1 MNKRKK
7 KGNKMVKYL
16 ENKKASLILIT
27 VCFLTY
33 TIIGLTRNAYNAA
46 IVGIIK
52 EGYFTKTD
60 AGIIATSFNITY
72 CISQIAGSYF
82 VDRVSPFKLIVFAAV
97 VTILANIAMS
107 LNPTYWMI
115 FIARGICGIAQFGV
129 WPALFRI
136 LSEYI
141 NKCYRNTWRY
151 ILPLGISFGTVIS
164 YLGAAIIPNWRGLFT
179 FSYTAMAIATIVF
192 IITVI
197 YAEKKAVV
205 RVKENNDADTSVQI
219 KKNTHKETGVL
230 KLLSSTGA
238 FFLVIPVLVK
248 TLINS
253 GISSWMPTMIM
264 ESYGVSPSFSS
275 TMSTIS
281 TCANFAAVLWVM
293 IFYPRIFKL
302 QTTASGMFFVFM
314 LPFLIGTA
322 IYIGIIPVL
331 WIVIF
336 ITVINTLSGAIHQFY
351 TVEFPKAYT
360 KFNKAGMM
368 AGLINAIATVGSII
382 SSWLWGVMAD
392 SYNWN
397 VIIWTWVIMALVAA
411 CCSFAATPLWKKTIR
426 N

>member
-1 MNKRKK
+1 MT
-7 KGNKMVKYL
+7 KYL
-16 ENKKASLILIT
+16 ENKRASLILII

-33 TIIGLTRNAYNAA
+33 TIIGLTRNAYSAA
-46 IVGIIK
+46 IVGIIR
-52 EGYFTKTD
+52 EGYFSKSD
-60 AGIIATSFNITY
+60 AGIIATSFSITY

-82 VDRVSPFKLIVFAAV
+82 VDRISPFKLIVFASV
-97 VTILANIAMS
+97 VTILANVAMS
-107 LNPTYWMI
+107 LTPTYWVI
-115 FIARGICGIAQFGV
+115 FISRGICGIAQFGV

-151 ILPLGISFGTVIS
+151 ILPLGISFGSVIS
-164 YLGAAIIPNWRGLFT
+164 YLGAAVIYDWRGLFT
-179 FSYTAMAIATIVF
+179 FSYIAMTIATVVF

-197 YAEKKAVV
+197 YAEKKAVAS
-205 RVKENNDADTSVQI
+205 VKENNVVDTST
-219 KKNTHKETGVL
+219 KNNTHTHNEVGVF

-238 FFLVIPVLVK
+238 LFLVIPILVK

-275 TMSTIS
+275 IMTTIS
-281 TCANFAAVLWVM
+281 TCANFAAVIWVI
-293 IFYPRIFKL
+293 IFYPRVFRL

-314 LPFLIGTA
+314 VPLLVGTA

-331 WIVIF
+331 WIVIS
-336 ITVINTLSGAIHQFY
+336 ITLINTLSGAIHQFY
-351 TVEFPKAYT
+351 TVEFPRAYT
-360 KFNKAGMM
+360 KFNKAGMI
-368 AGLINAIATVGSII
+368 AGLINSVATVGSII

-392 SYNWN
+392 TYSWD
-397 VIIWTWVIMALVAA
+397 VIIWTWAVMSLVAA
-411 CCSFAATPLWKKTIR
+411 CCSFAATPLWKKNIR